1 MQAERGKRLGLDIK
15 IEWRKARPHSRTD
28 INTHKYLSHQYG
40 WFQAPQKH
48 STAQRKMGRN
58 VRCSFDIIQYLS
70 QGQFQCP
77 HCIRILRSSSSTGI
91 IRKIHG
97 SCPRLRLR
105 LRQAHRAGTLR
116 RVVRIR
122 DIINDTG
129 RMPRWRVE
137 HHTNGPVPCFPTIF
151 TSAVRVRLVIPRGA
165 LRSIPFAGG
174 STRLAPSNTT
184 PNAPDL
190 LDIVYSVRLFL
201 EQKLIQMST

>member
-1 MQAERGKRLGLDIK
+1 MR
-15 IEWRKARPHSRTD
+15 W
-28 INTHKYLSHQYG
+28 
-40 WFQAPQKH
+40 
-48 STAQRKMGRN
+48 N
-58 VRCSFDIIQYLS
+58 VRCSFGIIQHLS

-77 HCIRILRSSSSTGI
+77 HCIRILRACSSTCI
-91 IRKIHG
+91 IRKMHG

-165 LRSIPFAGG
+165 LRSIPFSGG
-174 STRLAPSNTT
+174 STGLASSNTT